1 MADRLVA
8 GARCSEISELAPA
21 FVLGALAPAEM
32 ATVRAH
38 LAGCPEAH
46 AEFAELGSVL
56 PALLVSVDQ
65 VEPSEALLGRI
76 LDAARAEQPRA
87 AEQTRAAEQALTAEQ
102 PRATEQTRAATPAI
116 APTRDIRTAPTPSI
130 GSAPTRNI
138 GTAPARDIRTAP
150 SLVDRLGLGSSR
162 SRPAWAGLGIAAVLA
177 LVVLGTWNLQ
187 LQASNQELA
196 AYQRG
201 FAAVIDVA
209 SRPGAQLAVLAA
221 SSPNSPAAGIAA
233 VRPDGTVAVAMRGL
247 APTSGSRVYEAWLVA
262 GNAAPVP
269 IGSFRVGDGGSGTLL
284 ATNATPSP
292 GVVVALTL
300 ELGPGATTPTLPLIA
315 SGAAQAR
322 PG

>member
-8 GARCSEISELAPA
+8 GIRCSELSDLAPA

-38 LAGCPEAH
+38 LAECPEAH
-46 AEFAELGSVL
+46 AEFEELGSVL
-56 PALLVSVDQ
+56 PALLASVDQ

-76 LDAARAEQPRA
+76 LDAARADR
-87 AEQTRAAEQALTAEQ
+87 
-102 PRATEQTRAATPAI
+102 TRAATPAT
-116 APTRDIRTAPTPSI
+116 APMRDIR
-130 GSAPTRNI
+130 SAP
-138 GTAPARDIRTAP
+138 G
-150 SLVDRLGLGSSR
+150 LLDRLGLGSSR
-162 SRPAWAGLGIAAVLA
+162 SRPAWAALGIAAVLA
-177 LVVLGTWNLQ
+177 VVVLGSWNLQ

-201 FAAVIDVA
+201 VAAVIDAA

-221 SSPNSPAAGIAA
+221 SSPSSPAAGIAA
-233 VRPDGTVAVAMRGL
+233 VRPDGTVAIAMRGL
-247 APTSGSRVYEAWLVA
+247 APTSGSQVYEAWLVA

-269 IGSFRVGDGGSGTLL
+269 IGGFQVGASGSGTVL

-292 GVVVALTL
+292 GVIVALTL
-300 ELGPGATTPTLPLIA
+300 EPGPGATSPTLPLIA
-315 SGAAQAR
+315 SGPAQVR

>member
-8 GARCSEISELAPA
+8 GIRCSELSDLAPA

-38 LAGCPEAH
+38 LAECPEAH
-46 AEFAELGSVL
+46 AEFEELGSVL
-56 PALLVSVDQ
+56 PALLASVDQ

-76 LDAARAEQPRA
+76 LDAARAER
-87 AEQTRAAEQALTAEQ
+87 TRT
-102 PRATEQTRAATPAI
+102 ATPAT
-116 APTRDIRTAPTPSI
+116 APTRDIRS
-130 GSAPTRNI
+130 
-138 GTAPARDIRTAP
+138 AP
-150 SLVDRLGLGSSR
+150 SLLDRLGLGSSR
-162 SRPAWAGLGIAAVLA
+162 SRPAWAGLGIAAVLG
-177 LVVLGTWNLQ
+177 VLGAWNLQ

-201 FAAVIDVA
+201 VAAVIDAA

-221 SSPNSPAAGIAA
+221 SSPSSPAAGIAA
-233 VRPDGTVAVAMRGL
+233 VRPDGTVAIAMRGL
-247 APTSGSRVYEAWLVA
+247 APTSGSQVYEAWLVA

-269 IGSFRVGDGGSGTLL
+269 IGGFQVGASGSGTLL

-292 GVVVALTL
+292 GVIVALTL
-300 ELGPGATTPTLPLIA
+300 EAGSGATTPTLPLIA

>member
-8 GARCSEISELAPA
+8 GVRCSELSELAPA

-32 ATVRAH
+32 AAVRAH
-38 LAGCPEAH
+38 LAECPEAH
-46 AEFAELGSVL
+46 AEFEELGSVL
-56 PALLVSVDQ
+56 PALLASVDQ

-76 LDAARAEQPRA
+76 LDAARSEQTGA
-87 AEQTRAAEQALTAEQ
+87 AEQTRVA
-102 PRATEQTRAATPAI
+102 EQTRAPMPAI
-116 APTRDIRTAPTPSI
+116 APTPDIRSAPTRDIRS
-130 GSAPTRNI
+130 
-138 GTAPARDIRTAP
+138 AP
-150 SLVDRLGLGSSR
+150 SLVDRLVLGSSR
-162 SRPAWAGLGIAAVLA
+162 SRQAWAGVGIAAVLA
-177 LVVLGTWNLQ
+177 VVVLGAWNLQ
-187 LQASNQELA
+187 LQTSNQELA

-201 FAAVIDVA
+201 VAAVIDAA
-209 SRPGAQLAVLAA
+209 SRPGAQVAVLAA

-233 VRPDGTVAVAMRGL
+233 VRPDGTIAVAMHGL
-247 APTSGSRVYEAWLVA
+247 APTTGSRVYEAWLVA

-269 IGSFRVGDGGSGTLL
+269 IGGFQVGDSGSGTLL

-315 SGAAQAR
+315 SGAAQSR

>member
-8 GARCSEISELAPA
+8 GIRCSELSDLAPA

-38 LAGCPEAH
+38 LAECPEAH
-46 AEFAELGSVL
+46 AEFEELGSVL
-56 PALLVSVDQ
+56 PALLASVDQ

-76 LDAARAEQPRA
+76 LDAASADR
-87 AEQTRAAEQALTAEQ
+87 TRT
-102 PRATEQTRAATPAI
+102 ATPAT
-116 APTRDIRTAPTPSI
+116 APTRDIRS
-130 GSAPTRNI
+130 
-138 GTAPARDIRTAP
+138 AP
-150 SLVDRLGLGSSR
+150 SLQDRLGLGSSR
-162 SRPAWAGLGIAAVLA
+162 SRPAWAALGIAAVLA
-177 LVVLGTWNLQ
+177 VVVLGTWNVQ

-201 FAAVIDVA
+201 VAAVIEAA

-221 SSPNSPAAGIAA
+221 SSPSSPAAGIAA
-233 VRPDGTVAVAMRGL
+233 VRPDGTVAIAMRGL
-247 APTSGSRVYEAWLVA
+247 APTTGSQVYEAWLVA
-262 GNAAPVP
+262 GNAAPLP
-269 IGSFRVGDGGSGTLL
+269 IGGFQVGGSGSGTLV

-292 GVVVALTL
+292 GVIVALTL

-315 SGAAQAR
+315 SGAAQVR